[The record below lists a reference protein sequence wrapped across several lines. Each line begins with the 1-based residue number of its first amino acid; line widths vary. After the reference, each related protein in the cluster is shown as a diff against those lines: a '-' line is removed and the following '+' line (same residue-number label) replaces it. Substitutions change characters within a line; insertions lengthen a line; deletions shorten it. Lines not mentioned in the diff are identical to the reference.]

1 MKTSLDDRLK
11 AAGIRHFDVLIHD
24 QSREWLIKN
33 FRKGSSTYPVNVA
46 CLMRNIIWQV
56 RERIRRGEKPPLN
69 ELIRT
74 FWYMYIKPTLSRA
87 DALSHK
93 VNQYKQ
99 LVYQFVNMVRD
110 LDLMRYSDI
119 GFRDDNE
126 SHRRVGA
133 NANIVLFSEKLGHQ
147 SFLSEIAG
155 RYRVSIIALGGQ
167 PSVLNL
173 EYFVDDLKANSV
185 NLRRSF
191 YLFGIVD
198 YDPSGWIIRDA
209 FINNLKFYGV
219 KNIHTFDLIT
229 PDMLTVEEVELS
241 RYRIRAGKTMTTKNK
256 DWLKEVH
263 KRKYENQKYLE
274 ERDRGEPVLYGLEAE
289 AISSKR
295 LTAKLEEVMVPLIAK
310 SEDLVRAYE
319 LRRLSERIMKL
330 ALRKWRLA
338 EKAAKKQS
346 RR

>member
-1 MKTSLDDRLK
+1 
-11 AAGIRHFDVLIHD
+11 
-24 QSREWLIKN
+24 
-33 FRKGSSTYPVNVA
+33 
-46 CLMRNIIWQV
+46 
-56 RERIRRGEKPPLN
+56 
-69 ELIRT
+69 
-74 FWYMYIKPTLSRA
+74 MYIKPTLSRA
-87 DALSHK
+87 DALSHQ

-126 SHRRVGA
+126 SRRRVGA

-209 FINNLKFYGV
+209 FINNLKFYGI

-229 PDMLTVEEVELS
+229 PDMLTVEEVKLS

-256 DWLKEVH
+256 EWLKEVH

-274 ERDRGEPVLYGLEAE
+274 DRDRGEPVLYGLEAE

-295 LTAKLEEVMVPLIAK
+295 LIAKLEEVMVPLIAK

-338 EKAAKKQS
+338 EKAAKKKG